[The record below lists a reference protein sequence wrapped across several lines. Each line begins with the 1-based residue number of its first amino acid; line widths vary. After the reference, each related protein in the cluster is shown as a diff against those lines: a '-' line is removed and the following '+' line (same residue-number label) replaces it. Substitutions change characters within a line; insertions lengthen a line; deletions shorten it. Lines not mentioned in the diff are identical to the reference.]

1 MSNLS
6 CGTHVAEPSANKDCR
21 KLLNQFCRFLPKLKL
36 PISAD
41 AKLPLTHKPELD
53 LDFSVRLQSEALEAV
68 ILLDVTEDRLWLY
81 WTIASMIETSLACQQ
96 AFGFSPVGIC
106 LMIHLDC
113 SAVRHSF
120 IAYTSQRAS
129 GAVLRPV
136 FADSGL
142 ISEFRS

>member
-1 MSNLS
+1 MCKS
-6 CGTHVAEPSANKDCR
+6 
-21 KLLNQFCRFLPKLKL
+21 
-36 PISAD
+36 
-41 AKLPLTHKPELD
+41 HKPELD

-68 ILLDVTEDRLWLY
+68 ILLDVAEDRLWLY
-81 WTIASMIETSLACQQ
+81 WTMASVIETSLACQQ
-96 AFGFSPVGIC
+96 AFGLSPVGIC
-106 LMIHLDC
+106 LMIHLDY

-129 GAVLRPV
+129 CAVLRPV